1 VAEEHEAVDKV
12 RADKA
17 GATGDEDAL
26 ALGIGEEADGGE
38 LGKGGVLDLV
48 RVLVVDRLG
57 AVVLRGRADVGGL
70 GASLDEGGGKVEGA
84 EGLGVDTRVEA
95 VAVVADLVDGLGR
108 GDLVG
113 LGLAGYRGAEVQGE
127 VEARG
132 NARGWGGGRDKG
144 MEGLDGVG
152 SWLVRAP
159 DGAGDDGDVC
169 GCRLAD
175 EEGGGRR
182 IACAL

>member
-1 VAEEHEAVDKV
+1 MVREEKKLLARRWHHGSVQPADPPLPFGLLRSQGQGSSLRSQLAPLDKI
-12 RADKA
+12 APPPPQLIPHNA
-17 GATGDEDAL
+17 GTTTG
-26 ALGIGEEADGGE
+26 
-38 LGKGGVLDLV
+38 
-48 RVLVVDRLG
+48 
-57 AVVLRGRADVGGL
+57 
-70 GASLDEGGGKVEGA
+70 STHKVEGA

-113 LGLAGYRGAEVQGE
+113 LGLAGYRGAEEHGE

-132 NARGWGGGRDKG
+132 NARGSGGGRDKG